1 MVSKPTS
8 QRPLGIYS
16 QRQSTAKGEHAIE
29 KDCGSWE
36 GPVECG
42 LVLDGPKEHPGEYRS
57 VVDWVQGQFGDS

>member
-42 LVLDGPKEHPGEYRS
+42 LVLGGPKEHLGE
-57 VVDWVQGQFGDS
+57 